1 MESKKAILT
10 EAIVLFMISFG
21 VLFEGIRL
29 TKSTSR
35 VIQDVMGPGTYI
47 IVLGG
52 LLILGML
59 VHITFFSVRLLRLK
73 RSHVKEVHERG
84 ASFTVFAMVAVIAL
98 YIVLI
103 QFLGYLIATPIFFLL
118 MFRAAGVDSWRRNIT
133 LTVILSAVYYF
144 VFVHYCNV
152 IFPRGIFYG

>member
-1 MESKKAILT
+1 MESKKVILT

-29 TKSTSR
+29 AKSTSR
-35 VIQDVMGPGTYI
+35 VIQDVMGPRTYI

-59 VHITFFSVRLLRLK
+59 VHITFFSVRLLHLT
-73 RSHVKEVHERG
+73 RSHPKPVRERG
-84 ASFTVFAMVAVIAL
+84 ASFTVLAMVAIIAL
-98 YIVLI
+98 YTALI
-103 QFLGYLIATPIFFLL
+103 QFLGYLIATPIFFLM
-118 MFRAAGVDSWRRNIT
+118 MFRAARVDSWRRIIT
-133 LTVILSAVYYF
+133 LTAILSAAYYF
-144 VFVHYCNV
+144 IFVYYCNV